1 MKQNISSAMIAVI
14 ITLITFFLLQWS
26 YNDTDELKESEKEFI
41 CTKIDCGDENIEIP
55 KPDQDFIDDIRG
67 ALEEPDIFSDT
78 NEQFVSTLDSCID
91 HVYKSVSVDYQL
103 PKEMIV
109 AKAILE
115 SGWGKSRFAKEYNAL
130 FGEYTY
136 DQSQGF
142 LPLKREFWDKHYVKS
157 FSSYNNSVS
166 SYFKNINSHN
176 AYKDFRAVRKIMR
189 LENNFSEAI
198 FYFKKARNIYPDRN
212 VTNLK
217 LSTTSKIIDCQNKE
231 IDIA

>member
-55 KPDQDFIDDIRG
+55 KPEQDFIDYIRG

-91 HVYKSVSVDYQL
+91 HVYKSVSEDYQL

-109 AKAILE
+109 AQAILE
-115 SGWGKSRFAKEYNAL
+115 SGWGKSRFADEANNL
-130 FGEYTY
+130 FGIRTFDKSDNWMLPETKKTWTGWGVKVYSSKCASVRDYVRIINEVWAYEELRAARANNPNISAEELSMHLTRFSTNPKYTKLVINIIRTKLGEY
-136 DQSQGF
+136 D
-142 LPLKREFWDKHYVKS
+142 
-157 FSSYNNSVS
+157 
-166 SYFKNINSHN
+166 
-176 AYKDFRAVRKIMR
+176 
-189 LENNFSEAI
+189 
-198 FYFKKARNIYPDRN
+198 
-212 VTNLK
+212 
-217 LSTTSKIIDCQNKE
+217 LS
-231 IDIA
+231 

>member
-1 MKQNISSAMIAVI
+1 MKQNISSAIIAVI

-91 HVYKSVSVDYQL
+91 HVYKSVSKDYQL

-109 AKAILE
+109 AQAILE
-115 SGWGKSRFAKEYNAL
+115 SGWGKSRFADEANNL
-130 FGEYTY
+130 FGIRTFDKSDNWMLPETKKTWTGWGVKVYSSKCASVRDYVRIINEVWAYEELRAARANNPNISAEELSLHLHRFSTNPKYTKLVINIIKTKLGEY
-136 DQSQGF
+136 D
-142 LPLKREFWDKHYVKS
+142 
-157 FSSYNNSVS
+157 
-166 SYFKNINSHN
+166 
-176 AYKDFRAVRKIMR
+176 
-189 LENNFSEAI
+189 
-198 FYFKKARNIYPDRN
+198 
-212 VTNLK
+212 
-217 LSTTSKIIDCQNKE
+217 LS
-231 IDIA
+231 